1 MLHLQWQCEPPWSQ
15 KKINHFNEVENFL
28 KWNIFWFFFPINLGT
43 GRPVWNQEL
52 ESMIFLGPFQLK
64 IFYSSMTYML

>member
-1 MLHLQWQCEPPWSQ
+1 MKYLL
-15 KKINHFNEVENFL
+15 I
-28 KWNIFWFFFPINLGT
+28 FFPINLGT